1 MRLYQKRFLIFFIIL
16 LILSLLVL
24 VYFYI
29 QYQNPREIIGKI
41 IPTAQA
47 QEDEEYIDDF
57 QVEVEIKKDSS
68 VRVTE
73 SISYNF
79 GDMQRHGIYR
89 DIPYRY
95 FARGGKFLSSYSISR
110 RPSHT
115 SRRKLKYS
123 FFISI

>member
-47 QEDEEYIDDF
+47 QE
-57 QVEVEIKKDSS
+57 EVEIKKDSS

-95 FARGGKFLSSYSISR
+95 FARGGKFTVGLKVLSETDENGEQNSNQGSR
-110 RPSHT
+110 QA
-115 SRRKLKYS
+115 
-123 FFISI
+123 